1 MKQIL
6 FLLIACLAVS
16 GNAKSQDS
24 LKITEGISNKPVTA
38 RINLPQGQYFN
49 CFIMAIH
56 DSSAFIYQRGT
67 AKHGHFQ
74 RENIYDQSAWQKYQY
89 SYIESVIV
97 RNHSL
102 RSWLIPT
109 TIVVG
114 VLAGALVGG
123 SLSKNKN
130 GSLDQVAASTGSIIL
145 GGIVGGVVGT
155 ATGLIIAGS
164 SDKKYLING
173 EWKNLQ
179 QMKESLHY

>member
-6 FLLIACLAVS
+6 FLLIACLAIS
-16 GNAKSQDS
+16 GIAKSQDS

-49 CFIMAIH
+49 GFIMAIH
-56 DSSAFIYQRGT
+56 DSSMFIYQRGT
-67 AKHGHFQ
+67 SKHGHFE
-74 RENIYDQSAWQKYQY
+74 RENIFDQSAWQKYQY
-89 SYIESVIV
+89 SFIESVIV

-123 SLSKNKN
+123 SLSKHNS
-130 GSLDQVAASTGSIIL
+130 GIDGVVASAGSIIL
-145 GGIVGGVVGT
+145 GGLVGGVVGT
-155 ATGLIIAGS
+155 AAGLIIAGS

-173 EWKNLQ
+173 EWKNLEQ
-179 QMKESLHY
+179 LKADLKY